1 MEESNIKGFIK
12 DLEDQ
17 IKTFDSEI
25 KEINESR
32 RLMQARINDKIIERE
47 QEIELL
53 IKKNAELEKVCLSKK
68 NELSKK
74 TYVSAFKFDEEL

>member
-32 RLMQARINDKIIERE
+32 RLM
-47 QEIELL
+47 
-53 IKKNAELEKVCLSKK
+53 
-68 NELSKK
+68 
-74 TYVSAFKFDEEL
+74 